1 MVTFDVTPKKLNRVT
16 IDIGSKKKS
25 LLKYTTSRGWS
36 VSYVVRK
43 LVEKLLNGEIT
54 L

>member
-1 MVTFDVTPKKLNRVT
+1 MNIATEYERIAVS
-16 IDIGSKKKS
+16 IGNKEKAK
-25 LLKYTTSRGWS
+25 LLKYITARGWS

-43 LVEKLLNGEIT
+43 LVEKLLSGEIV

>member
-1 MVTFDVTPKKLNRVT
+1 MQLNRVT
-16 IDIGSKKKS
+16 VEIGKNKKS
-25 LLKYTTSRGWS
+25 LLKYSTSRGWS

-43 LVEKLLNGEIT
+43 LVEKLLSGEIT

>member
-1 MVTFDVTPKKLNRVT
+1 MNPPTSFERVAV
-16 IDIGSKKKS
+16 DIGKKQKQS

-43 LVEKLLNGEIT
+43 LVEKLLTGEIV

>member
-1 MVTFDVTPKKLNRVT
+1 MNPPTSFERVT
-16 IDIGSKKKS
+16 ADLGKKQKA
-25 LLKYTTSRGWS
+25 LLVKYTTSRGWS

-43 LVEKLLNGEIT
+43 LVEKLLTGEIV

>member
-1 MVTFDVTPKKLNRVT
+1 MNITTDYERIATN
-16 IDIGSKKKS
+16 IGTAQKAK
-25 LLKYTTSRGWS
+25 LLKYITARGWS

-43 LVEKLLNGEIT
+43 LVEKLLNGEIK

>member
-1 MVTFDVTPKKLNRVT
+1 MNITTDYERIAIN
-16 IDIGSKKKS
+16 IGTDQKKK
-25 LLKYTTSRGWS
+25 LLKYITKRGWS

-43 LVEKLLNGEIT
+43 LVEKLLSGEIT